1 MELGWGKADVAG
13 RTHGTERCW
22 PCSTLNPGV
31 HRGVFPLLF
40 MPYKSLMNT
49 LLSDVAISEKKKR
62 KDQPVNNA
70 LNSYS

>member
-31 HRGVFPLLF
+31 HPCLLQRL
-40 MPYKSLMNT
+40 KSSPMFRLEVRN
-49 LLSDVAISEKKKR
+49 DIWH
-62 KDQPVNNA
+62 P
-70 LNSYS
+70 